1 MVVKEE
7 SLHSILAG
15 EPGRGPPHPWG
26 GVGDGQLKSR
36 SGTKGPAQPRRRA
49 GSGVPS
55 AWLGL
60 WEPWSPLT
68 RIRWNPFLVSP

>member
-15 EPGRGPPHPWG
+15 EPGRGPPHPWVGIG
-26 GVGDGQLKSR
+26 GGQLKSR
-36 SGTKGPAQPRRRA
+36 SGTKGSAQLRWRA

-55 AWLGL
+55 AWLEL
-60 WEPWSPLT
+60 REPWRPLT
-68 RIRWNPFLVSP
+68 GIRWNPFLVSP